1 LEFWIA
7 SVGIRRAIGV
17 AENRMETLF
26 STGEDSGADEVLD
39 AARAHQLT
47 AARRLGIH
55 RAAELKEAAQ
65 KIEKL
70 HHASVPDLSLLTAR
84 ERRVLAETV
93 RGPLKF
99 LVSAGAPSNS
109 IVQTSEKKSARRPPS
124 ISCARCWRPSTSVDL
139 ALCPSSSYLRSQIDY
154 QV

>member
-1 LEFWIA
+1 
-7 SVGIRRAIGV
+7 
-17 AENRMETLF
+17 METLF
-26 STGEDSGADEVLD
+26 STGKDSGADEVLD

-47 AARRLGIH
+47 AARRNGCWEFI
-55 RAAELKEAAQ
+55 ATAELKEAAQ

-93 RGPLKF
+93 RG
-99 LVSAGAPSNS
+99 GRSNS
-109 IVQTSEKKSARRPPS
+109 WYQPAHHRIPSRKHQRNNRREDHPS
-124 ISCARCWRPSTSVDL
+124 ISCARCWRPPTSVDL
-139 ALCPSSSYLRSQIDY
+139 ALCPSSAYLRSQIDY